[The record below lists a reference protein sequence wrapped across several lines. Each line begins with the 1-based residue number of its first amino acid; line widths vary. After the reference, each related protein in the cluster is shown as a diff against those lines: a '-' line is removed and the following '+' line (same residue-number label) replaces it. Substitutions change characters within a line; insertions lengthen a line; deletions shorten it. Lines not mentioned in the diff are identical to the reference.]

1 MQSISL
7 DVRSDRFARN
17 SRVGR
22 DPRAIE
28 WSGKKDREDPV
39 AIGKGNGTRT
49 VDILESGS
57 TNQRG
62 RDAYEITTVSFLS
75 LPLPSPFFYHTTR
88 MDSKKGSLTI
98 VES

>member
-75 LPLPSPFFYHTTR
+75 PPSL
-88 MDSKKGSLTI
+88 SLLLSHHWDGFEKRFI
-98 VES
+98 DHR